1 MADAQDPWRILLV
14 DQRPESLESLQGQ
27 FGKEALIEIAGDG
40 EAALAAVERLLPDL
54 VLVDVETPE
63 LDGYEVCRNVKNN
76 PTSRDIPIVL
86 INPRADEDDEARGL
100 MLGAIDY
107 ISRPLSSL
115 IVYARILNHLTMAR
129 AVSELKRLASTDPL
143 TGTFNRRHFSDLSGK
158 ELARMRRYHNA
169 VSCLILDIDH
179 FKRVNDVYGHDV
191 GDEAIIATARTARK
205 ALRTEDIFARIGGE
219 EFVALLPMTN
229 LQGAYTVAERVRHA
243 ISGIRIDT
251 RLGELTFTA
260 SIGLVEVADGEAVEQ
275 ALKRAD
281 LALYEAKHAGRNRVV
296 ASEVPLPEWTGAKEG
311 AGAGDAP
318 TRGPR

>member
-1 MADAQDPWRILLV
+1 LLV
-14 DQRPESLESLQGQ
+14 DPRSESLEALEGQ
-27 FGKEALIEIAGDG
+27 FGKEAMIEVVADG
-40 EAALAAVERLLPDL
+40 ESALAAADRLIPDL

-63 LDGYEVCRNVKNN
+63 LDGYEICRTIKNN
-76 PTSRDIPIVL
+76 PSSRDTPIVL
-86 INPRADEDDEARGL
+86 INFSADEDDEARGL

-107 ISRPLSSL
+107 VSRPLSSL

-143 TGTFNRRHFSDLSGK
+143 TGAFNRRHFADMSGK

-191 GDEAIIATARTARK
+191 GDEAIIATSRTARK

-229 LQGAYTVAERVRHA
+229 LQGAFVVAERVRNSIGEIA
-243 ISGIRIDT
+243 IQT
-251 RLGELTFTA
+251 RLGTLSFTA
-260 SIGLVEVADGEAVEQ
+260 SIGLVELSDGETVEQ

-281 LALYEAKHAGRNRVV
+281 VALYEAKHAGRNRVV
-296 ASEVPLPEWTGAKEG
+296 MGECPGGSQWNGAKEE
-311 AGAGDAP
+311 ASAEA
-318 TRGPR
+318 RR